1 MIKYVKKKPLNFVA
15 HAHFHIYL
23 LQIIPLFRSS
33 KSIDAGAIKYYVQEK
48 QIHK

>member
-1 MIKYVKKKPLNFVA
+1 MA

-23 LQIIPLFRSS
+23 LQIIPLLRSN
-33 KSIDAGAIKYYVQEK
+33 KSIDGGAIKHYVQEK